1 LAEAARQQAEAE
13 MAAEIERGLADAAAK
28 EEEDRRAQ
36 VVREQAEASMRA
48 IEEAMEAKE
57 PVA

>member
-1 LAEAARQQAEAE
+1 

-36 VVREQAEASMRA
+36 LVREQAEASMRA